1 MSDCS
6 NHARCTSQ
14 TSRCTGRG
22 WYLLPPIHIPRAA
35 WQFISLIGLILVQRW
50 ISILLA
56 MFGVFLMIGSR
67 KFLVQIRPQGLEFG
81 LILSPSTAI
90 FGYVSDRSRS
100 RTQLFIFG
108 LIASAAS
115 TALFALVTSPI
126 MLVIGRA
133 LQGLSS
139 AVVAVVGMAFL
150 ADSVD
155 KSHVP
160 TAMGYTSFAITW
172 AIVIGPILGGVV

>member
-1 MSDCS
+1 MLDNSSWTVRVRASEAFTIATVSVALFSDVFIYS
-6 NHARCTSQ
+6 MIV
-14 TSRCTGRG
+14 
-22 WYLLPPIHIPRAA
+22 PIMPDVLVKRA
-35 WQFISLIGLILVQRW
+35 GVPEEDVQGW

-56 MFGVFLMIGSR
+56 MFGVFLMIGS
-67 KFLVQIRPQGLEFG
+67 P
-81 LILSPSTAI
+81 I

-115 TALFALVTSPI
+115 TALFALVKSPI

-172 AIVIGPILGGVV
+172 AIVLGPILGGVV